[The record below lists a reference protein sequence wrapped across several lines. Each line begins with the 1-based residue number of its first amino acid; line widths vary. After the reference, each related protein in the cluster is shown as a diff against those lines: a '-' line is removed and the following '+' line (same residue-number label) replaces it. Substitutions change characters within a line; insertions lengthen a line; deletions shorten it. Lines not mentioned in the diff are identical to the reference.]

1 MKYTRTQT
9 LTALPVMLT
18 SAKDY
23 ARVTNGRD
31 DVTFDT
37 LIRSTALEV
46 EQYTDLALLTQT
58 ITATTD
64 ADSGCVIDLP
74 VGPVADGAAVTV
86 HSIGDDGALTVVPSG
101 YWLEAG
107 RYACLRFTTAPTG
120 RLLITYPAG
129 YGADSAAVPADLH
142 QAICDHV
149 LRLYGQRG
157 DDDVRQGLSAT
168 AARICARY
176 RRVAV

>member
-9 LTALPVMLT
+9 LTALPVTLT

-23 ARVTNGRD
+23 ARVTSGFED
-31 DVTFDT
+31 AAFDA

-58 ITATTD
+58 ITAITD
-64 ADSGCVIDLP
+64 ADPGCVIALP

-86 HSIGDDGALTVVPSG
+86 HTIGDDGTATLVPSG
-101 YWLEAG
+101 YWLEVG

-120 RLLITYPAG
+120 PLRITYPAG
-129 YGADSAAVPADLH
+129 YGADATALPADLSH
-142 QAICDHV
+142 AICDHV
-149 LRLYGQRG
+149 VRLYGQRG
-157 DDDVRQGLSAT
+157 DDDVKQGLSAAT
-168 AARICARY
+168 ARICARY